1 MPEDAARS
9 TPPAPS
15 TGELDLLLTAQ
26 IAVAWAGE
34 GHVGDEPRLGWWR
47 SDLTSEFGGRDLFER
62 LLPRTFRWASFQ
74 AVREAARRADAE
86 QRERAHNPDGVT
98 SLYRLGFDLDELA
111 EERLL
116 TLKRGDLPPED
127 ALPNLRAVLT
137 DTWDPA
143 AFTAF
148 LQSHG
153 KADFKIEPLG
163 RRLVGAQPPLLAD
176 LVHRLLAALAPL
188 APAYPLPH
196 YRVAK

>member
-1 MPEDAARS
+1 MPEAARS

-34 GHVGDEPRLGWWR
+34 GHVGEEPRLGWWR

-62 LLPRTFRWASFQ
+62 LLPRTYRWASFQ
-74 AVREAARRADAE
+74 AVREAARRADPE

>member
-1 MPEDAARS
+1 MPDAARS
-9 TPPAPS
+9 TTPAPS
-15 TGELDLLLTAQ
+15 TAALDLLLTAQ

-34 GHVGDEPRLGWWR
+34 GHVGEEPRLGWWR

-86 QRERAHNPDGVT
+86 LRERAHNPDGVT
-98 SLYRLGFDLDELA
+98 SLYSLGFDLDELA

-137 DTWDPA
+137 DPWDPA

-148 LQSHG
+148 LQAHG
-153 KADFKIEPLG
+153 KADYKVEPLG
-163 RRLVGAQPPLLAD
+163 RHLVGAQPLALED

-196 YRVAK
+196 YRAAK

>member
-1 MPEDAARS
+1 MALRPDQRVRR
-9 TPPAPS
+9 PRPVRAPVRR
-15 TGELDLLLTAQ
+15 EL
-26 IAVAWAGE
+26 
-34 GHVGDEPRLGWWR
+34 
-47 SDLTSEFGGRDLFER
+47 RD
-62 LLPRTFRWASFQ
+62 
-74 AVREAARRADAE
+74 ADAE